1 VETASNRAGVSLVL
15 DGICA
20 DYLSERSPFGKA
32 RNTHMAKGDTHSNE
46 ITEAK
51 DKETGRRILRLTNNG
66 AKNHHIY
73 LNHPAFTADGKRL
86 V

>member
-1 VETASNRAGVSLVL
+1 
-15 DGICA
+15 
-20 DYLSERSPFGKA
+20 
-32 RNTHMAKGDTHSNE
+32 MAKGDTHSNE